1 MYSAGA
7 VAAGESETI
16 TILVDKPDQ
25 ASYDAY
31 GAGTYILDAGEYYLT
46 VATDAH
52 NAVNNTLFIKLSGEK
67 RN

>member
-16 TILVDKPDQ
+16 TILVDKRDL

-31 GAGTYILDAGEYYLT
+31 GGC
-46 VATDAH
+46 
-52 NAVNNTLFIKLSGEK
+52 
-67 RN
+67 R